1 MAAIK
6 RKTWDL
12 LIVIVLCLFL
22 ILVIADL
29 LTTGML
35 SFF

>member
-1 MAAIK
+1 MEAIK

-22 ILVIADL
+22 IVVIADL

>member
-1 MAAIK
+1 MEAIK